1 MQKEPEKKTIQVTQ
15 RGDDLTYGR
24 IETSR
29 KLPSTYRQ
37 DEPKAVERITVEEIT
52 FPRRTQGISEETYK
66 VRIFGTFTCIKPHS
80 HLF

>member
-66 VRIFGTFTCIKPHS
+66 VKIFGTFT
-80 HLF
+80 